1 MFFEQRQLTR
11 TTQLALRPHG
21 LYVCQR
27 TRQGKTILEFEMPY
41 EEVLPVRVER
51 TTTTPQLK
59 WLPFALFWIASSV
72 LQHAGRRLDGLTN
85 LEWAVAFGVGIL
97 LIGGYLYGQNNWWKH
112 FTLGT
117 ARANIQLADRSSQ
130 QNELNNFAE
139 ALDQRTKAYLREH
152 YAAVNPLGIIEPQLQ
167 RLHWLKHLNV
177 VSEAEARALST
188 RLTGQVPMPPLIS
201 MGQVLET
208 PYVN

>member
-27 TRQGKTILEFEMPY
+27 NGRGRTLLEFEMPY

-51 TTTTPQLK
+51 TTSTPQLK
-59 WLPFALFWIASSV
+59 WLPFALFWVATSV
-72 LQHAGRRLDGLTN
+72 LQHAAKRPGGLTN
-85 LEWAVAFGVGIL
+85 LEWAAAFGAGLLVVGV
-97 LIGGYLYGQNNWWKH
+97 YVYGQNNWWKH

-117 ARANIQLADRSSQ
+117 ARATINLLDRPSQ
-130 QNELNNFAE
+130 RHTLDHFAQ
-139 ALDQRTKAYLREH
+139 ALDQRTKAYLKEH

-177 VSEAEARALST
+177 VSEAEARALAT
-188 RLTGQVPMPPLIS
+188 RLTGQVPAAPLVS
-201 MGQVLET
+201 MGQVLDA